1 MKYRSDIDG
10 LRAVA
15 ILPVVLFHAE
25 IAPFSGGFVGVDVF
39 FVISGFLITGLILG
53 DMDAGTFSFPGF
65 WLRRVRRILP
75 ALFVLMAF
83 AAIAFAFVYPPDYY
97 RQFAGS
103 LVAQSVFLSN
113 VLFWREAGY
122 FDAWADTKPLL
133 HTWSLS
139 VEEQFYL
146 FIPILLFVLVRYA
159 RRFTWLAFA
168 VIIALSLALAVWASL
183 YEPVAGFFLLPTRA
197 YELSIGSLL
206 AIAVLY
212 HRNAL
217 RLPALDNA
225 LGVLGVVAIGCAVFA
240 FDQNTPFPS
249 YTALL
254 PCLGT
259 AAVIWSGRNG
269 STTIGR
275 ILSLRPI
282 VFVGLIS
289 YSLYLWH
296 WTLLVLNR
304 AIWPGMPSLTSRI
317 VAIAI
322 GVVMAYLSYRF
333 VETPIRRNR
342 TAFPNRRLVVGAA
355 LGFGVLIAAGATIHK
370 MHGLPQRFDDGLV
383 TAYAEGK
390 RMNPRRDE
398 CHRRFDQDRSRFM
411 CLSPNLPVGETPPVV
426 IWGDSHADAL
436 YPALEAAS
444 TRTGVP
450 FAFASYPVCPPIPGL
465 SVQNVPKTQLCEP
478 FDEAM
483 LAYILSNPVKAVIL
497 IARFNLYL
505 DGNDSFTK
513 GQTQNLVYD
522 PAADK
527 PITPANAI
535 ASMSAKYKALVRRL
549 EARGVK
555 IFVILQVPNMLADPP
570 SHFFKTRLFG
580 LGDDLVRSR
589 KEFDLR
595 SAPARAILRQPGV
608 TVVDLAPLLC
618 DDESC
623 YNVAAGNPLYR
634 DDHHLNIRGAMKTL
648 PTLIDILSEIKSAA
662 RRR

>member
-53 DMDAGTFSFPGF
+53 ELDAGTFTFPGF

-83 AAIAFAFVYPPDYY
+83 AVAAFAFVYPPDYY

-103 LVAQSVFLSN
+103 VIAQSIFLSN
-113 VLFWREAGY
+113 VLFWRESGY

-146 FIPILLFVLVRYA
+146 FIPIMLFVFVRFA
-159 RRFTWLAFA
+159 RRFTWAAFA
-168 VIIALSLALAVWASL
+168 LIAVVSLALAVWASR

-197 YELSIGSLL
+197 YELSIGSML

-212 HRNAL
+212 HRDAL
-217 RLPALDNA
+217 RVPALDSA
-225 LGVLGVVAIGCAVFA
+225 LGIFGILAIGYAVFA

-259 AAVIWSGRNG
+259 AAIIWAGRNG
-269 STTIGR
+269 LTAVGR
-275 ILSLRPI
+275 FLSLRPI
-282 VFVGLIS
+282 VFIGLIS

-304 AIWPGMPSLTSRI
+304 AIWPGMPSLTSR
-317 VAIAI
+317 
-322 GVVMAYLSYRF
+322 VVTVVISLAAAYLSYRF

-342 TAFPNRRLVVGAA
+342 VAFPNRRLVIGAV
-355 LGFGVLIAAGATIHK
+355 LGFGALIVAGATIHK
-370 MHGLPQRFDDGLV
+370 LHGLPQRFDAGLV
-383 TAYAEGK
+383 AAYAEGK
-390 RMNPRRDE
+390 EMNPRRSE
-398 CHRRFDQDRSRFM
+398 CHAHIDVDRSRFLCM
-411 CLSPNLPVGETPPVV
+411 SPNLPAGETPPVV

-444 TRTGVP
+444 TKTGVP

-465 SVQNVPKTQLCEP
+465 SVQNVPATRLCQP
-478 FDEAM
+478 FNEAM
-483 LAYILSNPVKAVIL
+483 LNYILSNPVKAVIL
-497 IARFNLYL
+497 ISRFNLYL
-505 DGNDSFTK
+505 DGNDRFTK
-513 GQTQNLVYD
+513 GQTQNLAYD
-522 PAADK
+522 GAAEK
-527 PITPANAI
+527 PLTPANAI
-535 ASMSAKYKALVRRL
+535 AAMTAKYKALVRRL
-549 EARGVK
+549 EARGIR

-580 LGDDLVRSR
+580 TGNDLVRS
-589 KEFDLR
+589 KKDFDRR
-595 SAPARAILRQPGV
+595 SEPARKLLQQPGV
-608 TVVDLAPLLC
+608 TLVDLAPLLC
-618 DDESC
+618 DDTVC
-623 YNVAAGNPLYR
+623 RNVVDGHPLYR
-634 DDHHLNIRGAMKTL
+634 DDHHLNIRGAMTTL
-648 PTLIDILSEIKSAA
+648 PALVDVFSDIKA
-662 RRR
+662 REKK